1 MVETCCSEAEK
12 LTNFGYRYYITKMP
26 NINPKILEW
35 ARETAGFSLSEAAHK
50 LVINHARG
58 LSGEQRLLAIEAGE
72 SKPTRSQLV
81 RMAKHYRRPLLTFYM
96 HSPPVAGERGQDFR
110 TLPLEYSRSQKALVD
125 ALIRDVRARQDIA
138 SALVR
143 EEEEATP
150 ISFVGS
156 MTIRSDPKAVLES
169 IKTTLNLDLAQ
180 YRLRANNGAN
190 LTGFRYLRRQTEKAG
205 IFVLLVG
212 NLGSHNTSFDVESF
226 RGIALADKFAPFIV
240 INDQDSEKAWSFTL
254 LHELCHIW
262 LGQTGISS
270 QKATG
275 ELEVFCN
282 AVAGEFF
289 IPKIEAT
296 EFIGLKSLNF
306 EELQKQ
312 INRIAEAKNI
322 SSTMVAYKLLNLGII
337 DQSNWNILSRL
348 FRNSWLANKQSLK
361 EANKEKEGGPNYYVV
376 KRHKIGEGLVSLARR
391 NLAEGNISPTKASS
405 LLGVKPTS
413 VYALVNPVS
422 NLTSGRAA

>member
-1 MVETCCSEAEK
+1 
-12 LTNFGYRYYITKMP
+12 MP
-26 NINPKILEW
+26 NLNPKILEW

-50 LVINHARG
+50 LAINQARG

-72 SKPTRSQLV
+72 VKPSRSQLV
-81 RMAKHYRRPLLTFYM
+81 RMSKHYRRPLLTFYM
-96 HSPPVAGERGQDFR
+96 LSPPVAGERGQDFR

-125 ALIRDVRARQDIA
+125 ALIREVKARQDIA
-138 SALVR
+138 SSLVR
-143 EEEEATP
+143 EEEETTP

-156 MTIRSDPKAVLES
+156 MTIRSGPKTVLES

-180 YRLRANNGAN
+180 YRLRANNNTN
-190 LTGFRYLRRQTEKAG
+190 LTGFKYLRRQVEKAG
-205 IFVLLVG
+205 IFVSLVG
-212 NLGSHNTSFDVESF
+212 NLGSHNTTLDVETF

-240 INDQDSEKAWSFTL
+240 INDQDSKKAWSFTL

-270 QKATG
+270 QKTTG

-289 IPKIEAT
+289 IPEIET
-296 EFIGLKSLNF
+296 IEFVGLKSLSF
-306 EELQKQ
+306 DELQRQ
-312 INRIAEAKNI
+312 ISLIADAKNV
-322 SSTMVAYKLLNLGII
+322 SSSMVAYRLLNLGVIE
-337 DQSNWNILSRL
+337 QSNWNILSRL
-348 FRNSWLANKQSLK
+348 FQSSWRANKQSLK
-361 EANKEKEGGPNYYVV
+361 DANKEKEGGPNYYVV

-391 NLAEGNISPTKASS
+391 NLAEGNISPTRASS

-422 NLTSGRAA
+422 NLTSGRVA